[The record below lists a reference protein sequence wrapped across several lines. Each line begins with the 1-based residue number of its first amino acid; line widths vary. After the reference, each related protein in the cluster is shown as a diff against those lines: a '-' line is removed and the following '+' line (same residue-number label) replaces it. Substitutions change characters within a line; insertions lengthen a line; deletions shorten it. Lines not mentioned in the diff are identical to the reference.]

1 MTKPVKI
8 LKLSNGGQPIGW
20 VSRRAA
26 TMYSVKGLIAW
37 SPVDPTIKM
46 RGGTNRIT
54 AQETVI
60 ELPEIIAV
68 VGEAFQTNKV
78 RLTNGNLFKRDR
90 WRCAYC
96 GFSFM
101 ESALSC
107 EHIIPTSRSGPNDWM
122 NVVTACNPCNRRKGD
137 KTPSEANM
145 EMLYDPWRPT
155 RVEMLYLSGAHF
167 MTEAQRA
174 FLMDFIPEHSRALD
188 ELSAEDMKN
197 LKIHDVR
204 EKEEL

>member
-1 MTKPVKI
+1 MTKAIKI
-8 LKLSNGGQPIGW
+8 LKLSNGGQPLGW

-46 RGGTNRIT
+46 RGGTNRLT

-68 VGEAFQTNKV
+68 TGEAFQSNKV
-78 RLTNGNLFKRDR
+78 RLTNGNMFKRDR

-107 EHIIPTSRSGPNDWM
+107 DHIQPTSRNGANDWM

-137 KTPSEANM
+137 KTPSEAGM
-145 EMLYDPWRPT
+145 EMEYTPWRPT
-155 RVEMLYLSGAHF
+155 RVEMLYLSGVHF

-174 FLMDFIPEHSRALD
+174 FLLDFIDPNSRALD
-188 ELSAEDMKN
+188 TLTDEELQSLE
-197 LKIHDVR
+197 IHDNR